1 MLTNK
6 TIFENIYKFDDCHI
20 RICVHYDES
29 LDLLSLVVIVAQHNG
44 SFNSFLK
51 CILPKQNLA
60 ALEVASGQQQTNWEG
75 CVHVLPTTV
84 PSPLLPQ

>member
-29 LDLLSLVVIVAQHNG
+29 LDLLSLVVIVAQHNR

-51 CILPKQNLA
+51 CILLWMGEKMIHEAEHSFSRSRTWL
-60 ALEVASGQQQTNWEG
+60 
-75 CVHVLPTTV
+75 H
-84 PSPLLPQ
+84 

>member
-29 LDLLSLVVIVAQHNG
+29 LDLFSLVVIVAQHNG
-44 SFNSFLK
+44 SFNSFLWSRK
-51 CILPKQNLA
+51 RKADLVFFYKRRTRSL
-60 ALEVASGQQQTNWEG
+60 QQRMNGEMNG
-75 CVHVLPTTV
+75 VLR
-84 PSPLLPQ
+84 

>member
-51 CILPKQNLA
+51 YILTDG
-60 ALEVASGQQQTNWEG
+60 SS
-75 CVHVLPTTV
+75 H
-84 PSPLLPQ
+84 

>member
-1 MLTNK
+1 MTLKNK

-51 CILPKQNLA
+51 CIL
-60 ALEVASGQQQTNWEG
+60 LEMGEKIIHEAEHSFSRSRTWL
-75 CVHVLPTTV
+75 HLK
-84 PSPLLPQ
+84 